1 MNPLNTHDAG
11 ASDAHASASGQTPH
25 STEVVMPACVTVR
38 RWRWRVYMHPASWMF
53 GIFTMV
59 VICILAAVVAGACFA
74 VKNIA
79 APNVSISQLSTVQLV
94 TIIVADLVIAAG
106 VFGLAALL
114 IRRAAAMTARAFEA
128 TIPASEPARG
138 FMVAEL
144 QESGP
149 PRDNWTKAK
158 TKRWIRKVRS
168 GSDTRAY
175 LSPRIA
181 DRVAKFERTDRPLE
195 PEQIDSGM
203 ASGGRRLVI
212 YAIICGFAVWR
223 FGAFSPILFGF
234 GIGAILL
241 LIRLIRRRALFTPVM
256 VGQGWIQH
264 GVVRW
269 TVEDSVLFGDG
280 WLNPRVR
287 VIGPHGVLTMNVNTK
302 RGQNFECLWMRW
314 MHPHPNLTQQAFDA

>member
-1 MNPLNTHDAG
+1 MYGVFT
-11 ASDAHASASGQTPH
+11 
-25 STEVVMPACVTVR
+25 VVVL
-38 RWRWRVYMHPASWMF
+38 
-53 GIFTMV
+53 G
-59 VICILAAVVAGACFA
+59 ILAAGVVGACIA
-74 VKNIA
+74 VSFIVAEKE
-79 APNVSISQLSTVQLV
+79 VMRQWSTVQQV
-94 TIIVADLVIAAG
+94 TIIVTDLVIAAG
-106 VFGLAALL
+106 GIGLAALL
-114 IRRAAAMTARAFEA
+114 IRRAAAMSARTFEA

-158 TKRWIRKVRS
+158 TQRWIRKVRG

-181 DRVAKFERTDRPLE
+181 DRVAQFERTDRPLE

-241 LIRLIRRRALFTPVM
+241 LIRLLRRRALFTPVM

-264 GVVRW
+264 GVARW
-269 TVEDSVLFGDG
+269 TADDSVLFADG
-280 WLNPRVR
+280 WLNTRVR
-287 VIGPHGVLTMNVNTK
+287 VIGPHGVLTMNVSTK

>member
-1 MNPLNTHDAG
+1 MNPLHTDDAG
-11 ASDAHASASGQTPH
+11 TGDAHAHAAGHAPH
-25 STEVVMPACVTVR
+25 STEAVMPACVTVP
-38 RWRWRVYMHPASWMF
+38 RWRWRVYVHPASWML
-53 GIFTMV
+53 GVFT
-59 VICILAAVVAGACFA
+59 VIVAGLMVAAMIAACFA
-74 VKNIA
+74 VSFVLG
-79 APNVSISQLSTVQLV
+79 PNTPFSQWSTMQQVIVIV
-94 TIIVADLVIAAG
+94 TDLVIVCG
-106 VFGLAALL
+106 GIGLAALF
-114 IRRAAAMTARAFEA
+114 IRRAAGMAARTFEA

-149 PRDNWTKAK
+149 PRDNWTKRK
-158 TKRWIRKVRS
+158 TQRWIRKVRS
-168 GSDTRAY
+168 VSDTRAY

-181 DRVAKFERTDRPLE
+181 DRVAQFERTDRPLE

-223 FGAFSPILFGF
+223 FGAFNPIVIPFGV
-234 GIGAILL
+234 GAVLL

-269 TVEDSVLFGDG
+269 TVEDSVLFADG
-280 WLNPRVR
+280 WPNSRVR

>member
-1 MNPLNTHDAG
+1 MNPLHTDDAG
-11 ASDAHASASGQTPH
+11 AGDAHASAAGQTPH
-25 STEVVMPACVTVR
+25 STEVVMPACVTVP
-38 RWRWRVYMHPASWMF
+38 RWRWRVYVHPASWML
-53 GIFTMV
+53 GVFTVIVVGLMV
-59 VICILAAVVAGACFA
+59 AAVIAACFA
-74 VKNIA
+74 VSFVL
-79 APNVSISQLSTVQLV
+79 APNTPFSQWSTMQQVIVIV
-94 TIIVADLVIAAG
+94 TDLVIVAG
-106 VFGLAALL
+106 GIGLAALF
-114 IRRAAAMTARAFEA
+114 IRRAAGMAARTFEA

-149 PRDNWTKAK
+149 PRDNWTKRK
-158 TKRWIRKVRS
+158 TQRWIRKVRS
-168 GSDTRAY
+168 ASTTRAY

-181 DRVAKFERTDRPLE
+181 DRAAKFERTDRPLE

-203 ASGGRRLVI
+203 ASGGRKLVV
-212 YAIICGFAVWR
+212 YAMICGFAVWR

-234 GIGAILL
+234 GIGAVLL

-269 TVEDSVLFGDG
+269 TVEDSVLFADG
-280 WLNPRVR
+280 WPNSRVR
-287 VIGPHGVLTMNVNTK
+287 VIGPQGVLTMNVNTK

>member
-1 MNPLNTHDAG
+1 MNPLHTDDAVI
-11 ASDAHASASGQTPH
+11 SDAHASAAGHASH
-25 STEVVMPACVTVR
+25 SIEAVMPACVTVP
-38 RWRWRVYMHPASWMF
+38 RWRWRVWVHPASWML
-53 GIFTMV
+53 GIFTV
-59 VICILAAVVAGACFA
+59 VVLGILAAVVVGACFA
-74 VKNIA
+74 VSLIA
-79 APNVSISQLSTVQLV
+79 APNASISQWSTVQQVTILV
-94 TIIVADLVIAAG
+94 TDLAIAAG
-106 VFGLAALL
+106 GIGLAALL
-114 IRRAAAMTARAFEA
+114 IRRAAAMAARTFEA

-158 TKRWIRKVRS
+158 TQRWIRKVRS

-175 LSPRIA
+175 LSPWIA
-181 DRVAKFERTDRPLE
+181 DRAAKFERTDRPLE

-223 FGAFSPILFGF
+223 FGAFSPIVFGF
-234 GIGAILL
+234 GIGATLL

-264 GVVRW
+264 GVARW
-269 TVEDSVLFGDG
+269 TVEDSVLFADG
-280 WLNPRVR
+280 WPNSRVR

-302 RGQNFECLWMRW
+302 RGQNLECLWMRW

>member
-1 MNPLNTHDAG
+1 MNPLHPHDAT
-11 ASDAHASASGQTPH
+11 ANDAHAIAAGHAPH
-25 STEVVMPACVTVR
+25 STEALMPAYVTVP
-38 RWRWRVYMHPASWMF
+38 RWRWRVYVHPASWMLGVF
-53 GIFTMV
+53 TVVVLGILTAGV
-59 VICILAAVVAGACFA
+59 VGACVA
-74 VKNIA
+74 VSFIVAENA
-79 APNVSISQLSTVQLV
+79 SISQWTTAQQVI
-94 TIIVADLVIAAG
+94 IIVTDLVIAAG
-106 VFGLAALL
+106 GIGLAALL
-114 IRRAAAMTARAFEA
+114 IRRAAAMSARTFEA

-149 PRDNWTKAK
+149 PRDPWTKRK
-158 TKRWIRKVRS
+158 TERWLRKVRS
-168 GSDTRAY
+168 ASDTRAY
-175 LSPRIA
+175 LSPWIA
-181 DRVAKFERTDRPLE
+181 DRAAKFERTDRPLE

-203 ASGGRRLVI
+203 ASGGRKLVI

-223 FGAFSPILFGF
+223 FGAFSPIVFGF

-269 TVEDSVLFGDG
+269 TVDDSVIFADG
-280 WLNPRVR
+280 WPNSRVR
-287 VIGPHGVLTMNVNTK
+287 VIGPHGVLTLNVSTK
-302 RGQNFECLWMRW
+302 RGKDFECLWMRW

>member
-1 MNPLNTHDAG
+1 MRDSAALEMAG
-11 ASDAHASASGQTPH
+11 LRASG
-25 STEVVMPACVTVR
+25 VMDA
-38 RWRWRVYMHPASWMF
+38 WRVHGGCS
-53 GIFTMV
+53 GHSD
-59 VICILAAVVAGACFA
+59 CG
-74 VKNIA
+74 
-79 APNVSISQLSTVQLV
+79 
-94 TIIVADLVIAAG
+94 
-106 VFGLAALL
+106 
-114 IRRAAAMTARAFEA
+114 AAAMSARTFEA

-158 TKRWIRKVRS
+158 TQRWIRKVRS

-181 DRVAKFERTDRPLE
+181 DRVAQFERTDRPLE

-223 FGAFSPILFGF
+223 FGPFSPIVIGF
-234 GIGAILL
+234 GVGAILL

-269 TVEDSVLFGDG
+269 TVEDSVLFADG
-280 WLNPRVR
+280 WLNSRVR

>member
-1 MNPLNTHDAG
+1 MNPLHTDDAG
-11 ASDAHASASGQTPH
+11 ASDAHASAAGQTPH
-25 STEVVMPACVTVR
+25 STEAVMPACVTVP
-38 RWRWRVYMHPASWMF
+38 RWRWRVYVHPASWMF

-59 VICILAAVVAGACFA
+59 VLGILAAVVVGACVA
-74 VKNIA
+74 VNFIA
-79 APNVSISQLSTVQLV
+79 APNASISQLSTVQLV
-94 TIIVADLVIAAG
+94 TIIVTDLAIAAG
-106 VFGLAALL
+106 GFGLAALL
-114 IRRAAAMTARAFEA
+114 VRRAAAMAARSFEA
-128 TIPASEPARG
+128 NIPASEPARG

-212 YAIICGFAVWR
+212 YAIICGFTVWR
-223 FGAFSPILFGF
+223 FGPFSPIVIGF
-234 GIGAILL
+234 GVGAILL

-269 TVEDSVLFGDG
+269 TVEDSVLFADG
-280 WLNPRVR
+280 WLNSRVR

>member
-1 MNPLNTHDAG
+1 MNPLNTDDAG
-11 ASDAHASASGQTPH
+11 ASDAHASAAGHTSH
-25 STEVVMPACVTVR
+25 SIEAVMPACVTVR
-38 RWRWRVYMHPASWMF
+38 RWRWRVYVHPASWML
-53 GIFTMV
+53 GVFTV
-59 VICILAAVVAGACFA
+59 VVAGLMVAAMIAACFA
-74 VKNIA
+74 VSFVLG
-79 APNVSISQLSTVQLV
+79 PNTPFSQWSTMQQVIVIV
-94 TIIVADLVIAAG
+94 TDLVIVAG
-106 VFGLAALL
+106 GIGLAALF
-114 IRRAAAMTARAFEA
+114 IRRAAGMAARTFEA

-181 DRVAKFERTDRPLE
+181 DRVAQFERTDRPLE
-195 PEQIDSGM
+195 PEQIESGM
-203 ASGGRRLVI
+203 ASGGRLLVI
-212 YAIICGFAVWR
+212 YAIICGFAMWR
-223 FGAFSPILFGF
+223 FGPFSPSVIGF
-234 GIGAILL
+234 GVGAILL

-269 TVEDSVLFGDG
+269 TVEDSVLFADG
-280 WLNPRVR
+280 WLNSRVR
-287 VIGPHGVLTMNVNTK
+287 VIGPQGVLTMNVSTK

>member
-1 MNPLNTHDAG
+1 
-11 ASDAHASASGQTPH
+11 
-25 STEVVMPACVTVR
+25 
-38 RWRWRVYMHPASWMF
+38 
-53 GIFTMV
+53 MV
-59 VICILAAVVAGACFA
+59 VLGILAAVVVGACVA
-74 VKNIA
+74 VSFIA
-79 APNVSISQLSTVQLV
+79 APNTSISQLSTVQQV
-94 TIIVADLVIAAG
+94 TIIVTDLAIAAG
-106 VFGLAALL
+106 GFGLAALL
-114 IRRAAAMTARAFEA
+114 VRRAAAMAARSFEA
-128 TIPASEPARG
+128 NIPASEPARG

-158 TKRWIRKVRS
+158 TQRWIRKVRS

-181 DRVAKFERTDRPLE
+181 DRVAQFERTDRPLE

-223 FGAFSPILFGF
+223 FGPFSPIVIGF

-269 TVEDSVLFGDG
+269 TVEDSVLFADG
-280 WLNPRVR
+280 WPNSRVR

-302 RGQNFECLWMRW
+302 RGQNLECLWMRW

>member
-1 MNPLNTHDAG
+1 MNPLNTDDAG
-11 ASDAHASASGQTPH
+11 ASDAHASAAGQTPH
-25 STEVVMPACVTVR
+25 STEAVMPACVTVP
-38 RWRWRVYMHPASWMF
+38 RWRWRVYVHPASWML
-53 GIFTMV
+53 GVFTV
-59 VICILAAVVAGACFA
+59 VVAGLMVAAMIAACFA
-74 VKNIA
+74 VSFVLG
-79 APNVSISQLSTVQLV
+79 PNTPFSQWSTMQQVIVIV
-94 TIIVADLVIAAG
+94 TDLVIVCG
-106 VFGLAALL
+106 GIGLAALF
-114 IRRAAAMTARAFEA
+114 IRRAAGMAARTFEA

-158 TKRWIRKVRS
+158 TQRWIRKVRS

-203 ASGGRRLVI
+203 AIGGRRLVI

-223 FGAFSPILFGF
+223 FGPFSPIVIGF
-234 GIGAILL
+234 GVGAILL

-269 TVEDSVLFGDG
+269 TVEDSVLFADG
-280 WLNPRVR
+280 WLNSRVR
-287 VIGPHGVLTMNVNTK
+287 VIGPHGVLTMNVNSK

>member
-1 MNPLNTHDAG
+1 MMGVFTLVVLGILTATVVG
-11 ASDAHASASGQTPH
+11 A
-25 STEVVMPACVTVR
+25 
-38 RWRWRVYMHPASWMF
+38 F
-53 GIFTMV
+53 
-59 VICILAAVVAGACFA
+59 FA
-74 VKNIA
+74 VSFIVAENA
-79 APNVSISQLSTVQLV
+79 SISQWSTVQQV
-94 TIIVADLVIAAG
+94 TIIVTDLVIAAG
-106 VFGLAALL
+106 GFGLAALL
-114 IRRAAAMTARAFEA
+114 IRRAAAMAARAFEA

-149 PRDNWTKAK
+149 PRDNWTKSK

-175 LSPRIA
+175 LSPWIA
-181 DRVAKFERTDRPLE
+181 DRAAKFERTDRPLE

-223 FGAFSPILFGF
+223 LGPFSPIVIGF
-234 GIGAILL
+234 GVGAILL
-241 LIRLIRRRALFTPVM
+241 LFRLIRRRALFTPVM

-264 GVVRW
+264 GVARW
-269 TVEDSVLFGDG
+269 TVEDSVLFADG
-280 WLNPRVR
+280 WPNSRVR

>member
-1 MNPLNTHDAG
+1 MNPLDTDDAV
-11 ASDAHASASGQTPH
+11 ASAAGQTPH
-25 STEVVMPACVTVR
+25 STEAVMPACVTVP
-38 RWRWRVYMHPASWMF
+38 RWRWRVYVHPASWML
-53 GIFTMV
+53 GVFTV
-59 VICILAAVVAGACFA
+59 VVAGLMVAAMIAACFA
-74 VKNIA
+74 VSFVLG
-79 APNVSISQLSTVQLV
+79 PNTPFSQWSTMQQVIVIV
-94 TIIVADLVIAAG
+94 TDLVIVAG
-106 VFGLAALL
+106 GIGLAALF
-114 IRRAAAMTARAFEA
+114 IRRAAGMAARSFEA
-128 TIPASEPARG
+128 NIPASEPARG

-158 TKRWIRKVRS
+158 TQRWIRKVRS

-181 DRVAKFERTDRPLE
+181 DRVAQFERTDRPLE

-223 FGAFSPILFGF
+223 FGPFSPIVIGF
-234 GIGAILL
+234 GVGAILL

-264 GVVRW
+264 GVARW
-269 TVEDSVLFGDG
+269 TVEDSVLFADG
-280 WLNPRVR
+280 WLNSRVR
-287 VIGPHGVLTMNVNTK
+287 VIGPQGVLTMNVSTK
-302 RGQNFECLWMRW
+302 RGQNFEYLWMRW

>member
-1 MNPLNTHDAG
+1 MNPLHPHDAT
-11 ASDAHASASGQTPH
+11 ASDAHAIAAGHAPH
-25 STEVVMPACVTVR
+25 STEALMPACVTVP
-38 RWRWRVYMHPASWMF
+38 RWRWRVYVHPASWMLGVF
-53 GIFTMV
+53 TVVVLGILSAGV
-59 VICILAAVVAGACFA
+59 VGACVA
-74 VKNIA
+74 VSFIVAENA
-79 APNVSISQLSTVQLV
+79 SISQWTTAQQVI
-94 TIIVADLVIAAG
+94 IIVTDLVIAAG
-106 VFGLAALL
+106 GIGLAALL
-114 IRRAAAMTARAFEA
+114 IRRAAAMSARTFEA

-149 PRDNWTKAK
+149 PRDPWTTRK
-158 TKRWIRKVRS
+158 TERWLRKVRS
-168 GSDTRAY
+168 ASDTRAY
-175 LSPRIA
+175 LSPWIA
-181 DRVAKFERTDRPLE
+181 DRAAKFERTDRPLE

-223 FGAFSPILFGF
+223 FGPFSPIVIGF
-234 GIGAILL
+234 GVGAILL

-269 TVEDSVLFGDG
+269 TVEDSVLFADG
-280 WLNPRVR
+280 WLNSRVR

-302 RGQNFECLWMRW
+302 RGQNLECLWMRW

>member
-1 MNPLNTHDAG
+1 MNPLDTDDAG
-11 ASDAHASASGQTPH
+11 ASDAHASAAGQTPH
-25 STEVVMPACVTVR
+25 STEAVMPACVTVP
-38 RWRWRVYMHPASWMF
+38 RWRWRVYVHPASWMF
-53 GIFTMV
+53 GMFTMV
-59 VICILAAVVAGACFA
+59 VICILAAVIAGACFA
-74 VKNIA
+74 VKDIA

-195 PEQIDSGM
+195 PEQIESGM
-203 ASGGRRLVI
+203 ASGGRLLVI
-212 YAIICGFAVWR
+212 YVIICGFAVWR
-223 FGAFSPILFGF
+223 FGPFSPIVIGF
-234 GIGAILL
+234 GVGAILL

-269 TVEDSVLFGDG
+269 TVEDSVLFADG
-280 WLNPRVR
+280 WLNSRVR

-302 RGQNFECLWMRW
+302 RGQNLECLWMRW

>member
-1 MNPLNTHDAG
+1 
-11 ASDAHASASGQTPH
+11 
-25 STEVVMPACVTVR
+25 MPACVTVR
-38 RWRWRVYMHPASWMF
+38 RWRWRVYVHPASWML
-53 GIFTMV
+53 GVFTV
-59 VICILAAVVAGACFA
+59 VVAGLMVAAMIAACFA
-74 VKNIA
+74 VSSVLG
-79 APNVSISQLSTVQLV
+79 PNTPFSQWSTMQQVIVIV
-94 TIIVADLVIAAG
+94 TDLVIVCG
-106 VFGLAALL
+106 SIGLAALF
-114 IRRAAAMTARAFEA
+114 IRRAAGMAARTFEA

-158 TKRWIRKVRS
+158 TQRWIRKVRS

-181 DRVAKFERTDRPLE
+181 DRVAQFERTDRPLE

-223 FGAFSPILFGF
+223 FGPFSPIVIGF

-269 TVEDSVLFGDG
+269 TVEDSVIFADG
-280 WLNPRVR
+280 WLNSRVR

-302 RGQNFECLWMRW
+302 RGQNLECLWMRW

>member
-1 MNPLNTHDAG
+1 MNPVHTDDAG
-11 ASDAHASASGQTPH
+11 TGDAHASAAGQTPH
-25 STEVVMPACVTVR
+25 STEVVMPACVTVP
-38 RWRWRVYMHPASWMF
+38 RWRWRVYVHPASWMLGVF
-53 GIFTMV
+53 TVVVLGI
-59 VICILAAVVAGACFA
+59 LSAAVIGACIA
-74 VKNIA
+74 VSFIA
-79 APNVSISQLSTVQLV
+79 APNASISQWSTVQQV
-94 TIIVADLVIAAG
+94 TIIVTDLVIAAG
-106 VFGLAALL
+106 GIGLAALL
-114 IRRAAAMTARAFEA
+114 IRRAAGMAARTFEA

-149 PRDNWTKAK
+149 PRDNWTKRK
-158 TKRWIRKVRS
+158 TQRWVRKVRS
-168 GSDTRAY
+168 SSDTRAY
-175 LSPRIA
+175 LSPWIA
-181 DRVAKFERTDRPLE
+181 DRAAQFERTDRPLE

-203 ASGGRRLVI
+203 ASGGRKLFI
-212 YAIICGFAVWR
+212 YTVICGFAVWR

-269 TVEDSVLFGDG
+269 TADDSVIFADG
-280 WLNPRVR
+280 WPNARVR
-287 VIGPHGVLTMNVNTK
+287 VIGPQGVLTMNVNTK

>member
-1 MNPLNTHDAG
+1 MNPVHTDDAG
-11 ASDAHASASGQTPH
+11 TGDAHASAAGQTPH
-25 STEVVMPACVTVR
+25 STEVVMPACVTVP
-38 RWRWRVYMHPASWMF
+38 RWRWRVYVHPASWMLGVF
-53 GIFTMV
+53 TVVVLGI
-59 VICILAAVVAGACFA
+59 LSAAVIGACIAISF
-74 VKNIA
+74 IA
-79 APNVSISQLSTVQLV
+79 APNASISQWSTVQQV
-94 TIIVADLVIAAG
+94 TIIVTDLVIAAG
-106 VFGLAALL
+106 GIGLAALL
-114 IRRAAAMTARAFEA
+114 IRRAAGMAARTFEA

-149 PRDNWTKAK
+149 PRDNWTKRK
-158 TKRWIRKVRS
+158 TQRWVRKVRS
-168 GSDTRAY
+168 SSDTRAY
-175 LSPRIA
+175 LSPWIA
-181 DRVAKFERTDRPLE
+181 DRAAQFERTDRPLE

-203 ASGGRRLVI
+203 ASGGRKLFI
-212 YAIICGFAVWR
+212 YTVICGFAVWR

-269 TVEDSVLFGDG
+269 TADDSVIFADG
-280 WLNPRVR
+280 WPNARVR
-287 VIGPHGVLTMNVNTK
+287 VIGPQGVLTMNVNTK

>member
-1 MNPLNTHDAG
+1 VG
-11 ASDAHASASGQTPH
+11 A
-25 STEVVMPACVTVR
+25 
-38 RWRWRVYMHPASWMF
+38 F
-53 GIFTMV
+53 
-59 VICILAAVVAGACFA
+59 FA
-74 VKNIA
+74 VSLIA
-79 APNVSISQLSTVQLV
+79 APNASISQWSTVQQV
-94 TIIVADLVIAAG
+94 TIIVTDLAIAAG
-106 VFGLAALL
+106 GIGLAALL
-114 IRRAAAMTARAFEA
+114 IRRAAAMAARTFEA

-158 TKRWIRKVRS
+158 TQRWIRKVRS

-175 LSPRIA
+175 LSPWIA
-181 DRVAKFERTDRPLE
+181 DRAAKFERTDRPLE

-223 FGAFSPILFGF
+223 FGASSPIVFGF
-234 GIGAILL
+234 GIGATLL

-264 GVVRW
+264 GVARW
-269 TVEDSVLFGDG
+269 TVEDSVLFADG
-280 WLNPRVR
+280 WPNSRVR

-302 RGQNFECLWMRW
+302 RGQNLECLWMRW

>member
-1 MNPLNTHDAG
+1 MNPLHPHDAT
-11 ASDAHASASGQTPH
+11 ASDAHAIAAGHAPH
-25 STEVVMPACVTVR
+25 STEAVMPACVTVP
-38 RWRWRVYMHPASWMF
+38 RWRWRVYVHPASWML
-53 GIFTMV
+53 GVFT
-59 VICILAAVVAGACFA
+59 VIVAGLMVAAMIAACFA
-74 VKNIA
+74 VSFVLG
-79 APNVSISQLSTVQLV
+79 PNTPFSQWSTMQQVIVIV
-94 TIIVADLVIAAG
+94 TDLVIVCG
-106 VFGLAALL
+106 GIGLAALF
-114 IRRAAAMTARAFEA
+114 IRRAAGMAARTFEA

-158 TKRWIRKVRS
+158 TQRWIRKVRS

-181 DRVAKFERTDRPLE
+181 DRVAQFERTDRPLE

-223 FGAFSPILFGF
+223 FGPFSPIVIGF
-234 GIGAILL
+234 GVGAILL

-280 WLNPRVR
+280 WLNSRVR

>member
-1 MNPLNTHDAG
+1 MNPLHTDDAG
-11 ASDAHASASGQTPH
+11 TGDAHAHAAGHAPH
-25 STEVVMPACVTVR
+25 STEAVMPACVTVP
-38 RWRWRVYMHPASWMF
+38 RWRWRVYVHPPSWML
-53 GIFTMV
+53 GVFT
-59 VICILAAVVAGACFA
+59 VIVAGLMVAAMIAACFA
-74 VKNIA
+74 VSFVLG
-79 APNVSISQLSTVQLV
+79 PNTPFSQWSTMQQVIVIV
-94 TIIVADLVIAAG
+94 TDLVIVCG
-106 VFGLAALL
+106 GIGLAALF
-114 IRRAAAMTARAFEA
+114 IRRAAGMAARTFEA

-149 PRDNWTKAK
+149 PRDNWTKRK
-158 TKRWIRKVRS
+158 TQRWIRKVRS
-168 GSDTRAY
+168 VSDTRAY

-181 DRVAKFERTDRPLE
+181 DRVAQFERTDRPLE

-203 ASGGRRLVI
+203 ANGSSKLVF
-212 YAIICGFAVWR
+212 YAMICGFTVWR

-234 GIGAILL
+234 GIGAVLL

-269 TVEDSVLFGDG
+269 TADDSVIFADG
-280 WLNPRVR
+280 WPNARVR
-287 VIGPHGVLTMNVNTK
+287 VIGPQGVLTMNVNTK

>member
-1 MNPLNTHDAG
+1 MNPLHTDDAVI
-11 ASDAHASASGQTPH
+11 SDAHASAAGHASH
-25 STEVVMPACVTVR
+25 SIEAVMPACVTVP
-38 RWRWRVYMHPASWMF
+38 RWRWRVWVHPASWML
-53 GIFTMV
+53 GIFTV
-59 VICILAAVVAGACFA
+59 VVLGILAAVVVGACFA
-74 VKNIA
+74 VSLIA
-79 APNVSISQLSTVQLV
+79 APNASISQWSTVQQV
-94 TIIVADLVIAAG
+94 TIIVTDLAIAAG
-106 VFGLAALL
+106 GIGLAALL
-114 IRRAAAMTARAFEA
+114 IRRAAAMAARTFEA

-158 TKRWIRKVRS
+158 TQRWIRKVRS

-175 LSPRIA
+175 LSPWIA
-181 DRVAKFERTDRPLE
+181 DRAAKFERTDRPLE

-223 FGAFSPILFGF
+223 FGAFSPIVIGF
-234 GIGAILL
+234 GIGATLL

-264 GVVRW
+264 GVARW
-269 TVEDSVLFGDG
+269 TVEDSVLFADG
-280 WLNPRVR
+280 WPNSRVR

-302 RGQNFECLWMRW
+302 RGQNLECLWMRW